1 MNIDPKD
8 LSPSET
14 YFTLIQTLVPR
25 PIAWVLS
32 ENTAGDYNLAP
43 FSYFNAVS
51 SDPPL
56 VMVNIGRKPSGEP
69 KDTRVNIE
77 ERADFVVM
85 VPHLEMLEAMNESS
99 ATLPAGESEVTRL
112 GLETVPFEGSRLPR
126 LAGCRVAYACRRH
139 QILLV
144 GNGPQALVIGEIVAI
159 YIEDA
164 IVDTDPKGRLK
175 IHAEKLDPI
184 CRLGAGEY
192 ARLGEIIRLPRP
204 K

>member
-1 MNIDPKD
+1 MWINPDD
-8 LSPSET
+8 LSPTET

-25 PIAWVLS
+25 PIAWVLT
-32 ENTAGDYNLAP
+32 ENLAGDYNLAP

-56 VMVNIGRKPSGEP
+56 LMVNIGRKPSGEH

-77 ERADFVVM
+77 ERRDFVVM
-85 VPHLEMLEAMNESS
+85 VPHMALLEAMNESS

-112 GLETVPFEGSRLPR
+112 GLETVPFKGSRLPR
-126 LAGCRVAYACRRH
+126 LADCRVAYACRRH

-144 GNGPQALVIGEIVAI
+144 GNGPQAIVIGQIHAL
-159 YIEDA
+159 YIDDA
-164 IVDTDPKGRLK
+164 VVDTDPKGRLK
-175 IHAEKLDPI
+175 IHADKLDPV

-192 ARLGEIIRLPRP
+192 ARLGEIIRLARP